1 MTQKRGRRGRD
12 GTHVAKEEPVSTSG
26 LVEITSE
33 GALVAK
39 ESGTALVSLP
49 VAKHKGPMRIGEAKI
64 MAFVLDDGRRMLSG
78 RSVTNGLGLT
88 GRGAGMARF
97 LNSESLKPYISDKLR
112 EAITQ
117 PTMFVV
123 SRGLPSA
130 TGYEAWVLPE
140 ICHTITDAWEAGVL
154 HQSLAKTVDN
164 AKMLIR
170 GFSTVGIIA
179 LVDEATGYQAERER
193 DALQELLAMYINP
206 KLLPWAKTFG
216 DDFYKEIF
224 RLRGWKWES
233 IASRRPRLVGKLTK
247 MVIYDR
253 LSPELLAELERLNP
267 TLANGRRKVKHFQH
281 LSEDYGM
288 PALRIHKEGVTA
300 LMKASPNWNV
310 FMRLLA
316 RAYPKPGQAE
326 QEELA
331 FFDDEDDE

>member
-1 MTQKRGRRGRD
+1 MTQQKGRRRRGDVRPVED
-12 GTHVAKEEPVSTSG
+12 QPVSTTG
-26 LVEITSE
+26 LVEITSG

-39 ESGTALVSLP
+39 KTSAALSILP

-88 GRGAGMARF
+88 GRGAGMSRF
-97 LNSESLKPYISDKLR
+97 LNSESLKPFISDKLR
-112 EAITQ
+112 EALTQ

-123 SRGLPSA
+123 SSGLPSA
-130 TGYEAWVLPE
+130 TGYEASVLPE
-140 ICHTITDAWEAGVL
+140 LCHTITDAWEANAL
-154 HQSLAKTVDN
+154 HPSLAKTVDN

-316 RAYPKPGQAE
+316 RAYPKPGQVEQAE
-326 QEELA
+326 MDFLLED
-331 FFDDEDDE
+331 DDE